1 MLESDVHVLDIN
13 DHSKKLLH
21 FLQQSKANASKFI
34 TGASVPFTEVEA
46 NEDDILQELL
56 KPQEN
61 IDPLVQQ
68 MPSSNFWSY

>member
-1 MLESDVHVLDIN
+1 MESDIHILGMN

-46 NEDDILQELL
+46 NVDDILQELL
-56 KPQEN
+56 KPQDM
-61 IDPLVQQ
+61 DPLVQQ
-68 MPSSNFWSY
+68 MPSFNFWSY